1 MVLKDDPEKKPGWG
15 IFDFTRLFKGWAL
28 DITDRHDDI
37 TSEGSFAQE
46 EACIPN
52 DVVADN
58 FREQL
63 ELRADKPRQG
73 WRKLIARTAG
83 FVVQKVQ
90 FLFYKVSDACKKIRR
105 DS

>member
-1 MVLKDDPEKKPGWG
+1 MTLPEDPEVKAGWG
-15 IFDFTRLFKGWAL
+15 PINLNWLFDWWAR
-28 DITDRHDDI
+28 DIIERHDEI

-46 EACIPN
+46 SGIPN

-63 ELRADKPRQG
+63 ERRANTPRSG
-73 WRKLIARTAG
+73 FKKLIARTAG

-90 FLFYKVSDACKKIRR
+90 FLFYRAK
-105 DS
+105 